1 MQDANKEETATLA
14 KLLKKA
20 RQLARTT
27 QARNKVV
34 QDKVLVK
41 IAKTQGKNAIKKVT
55 LNNSYF

>member
-20 RQLARTT
+20 RQLAKTI
-27 QARNKVV
+27 QARNKAV

-41 IAKTQGKNAIKKVT
+41 IAKT
-55 LNNSYF
+55 

>member
-1 MQDANKEETATLA
+1 MQDTNKEETAAVA

-41 IAKTQGKNAIKKVT
+41 IAKTQGKNATKEVT
-55 LNNSYF
+55 LNNSQL

>member
-1 MQDANKEETATLA
+1 MQNANREETATLA

-27 QARNKVV
+27 QAQNKVV

-41 IAKTQGKNAIKKVT
+41 IAKT
-55 LNNSYF
+55 